1 MRRDK
6 IVLMNYNNLCPHCMR
21 DLGENRQLICP
32 YCGHDFKKITEITHH
47 LRPFTIL
54 CGKYLVGDVLG
65 EGGFGITYIGFDL
78 NLEIKTA
85 IKEFYPNGYCSRES
99 MTTTKVTS
107 YQGSN
112 AEVYDKWRENFVR
125 EAKILAK
132 FSHLPGIVDV
142 KDFFQENNTAYIV
155 MEYLEGITLKNYI
168 KQQGGKLPVEQVIA
182 TLELPMLSLAQM
194 HKAGLIHR
202 DISPD
207 NIMLTANGDM
217 KLLDFGA
224 AREYTAEDQK
234 SLSVMLKPGYA
245 PEEQYRTKGKQ
256 GPWSDVYAFAA
267 TVYKCITGVTPIES
281 MERLRQDDLKKPREL
296 GVNISAQTEA
306 ALLKGMSVYAENR
319 YQSMEELHRGLAAG
333 LGKEQDIPIN
343 AQVVNTPQK
352 SETMRNAATT
362 QTTPKKKGKI
372 GSYAVAAG
380 LAVCLFF
387 AIVLIFEGRSSSDES
402 IPAQTPKAET
412 AVAEAVKIEPEEE
425 SAEEEEIVS
434 ELQPDNKEINTYE
447 YEFLIDDVTWH
458 EAYNACIARGGHLV
472 TIETQEEFEIL
483 TQQLMDQGYD
493 NKIFWMGG
501 LRMPESSEYH
511 WIDAE
516 GNLGDISINS
526 EEEFQDYW
534 LPGEPSYV
542 SENIEEQ
549 YIMFFYKS
557 DLERWV
563 WNDAPDDLVAVA
575 ANYAGKVGYICEY

>member
-1 MRRDK
+1 
-6 IVLMNYNNLCPHCMR
+6 MNYNNLCPHCMR
-21 DLGENRQLICP
+21 DLGENRRLICP
-32 YCGHDFKKITEITHH
+32 YCGYDFKKTTEITHH

-54 CGKYLVGDVLG
+54 CGKYLIGDVLG

-99 MTTTKVTS
+99 RTTTKVTS

-112 AEVYDKWRENFVR
+112 AEVYEKWRQNFVR

-155 MEYLEGITLKNYI
+155 MEYLEGVTLKSYI
-168 KQQGGKLPVEQVIA
+168 KQQGGKLPVDQVIA
-182 TLELPMLSLAQM
+182 ALELPMLSLAQM

-224 AREYTAEDQK
+224 ARDYATEDQK

-281 MERLRQDDLKKPREL
+281 MERLRQDDLKKPSEL

-306 ALLKGMSVYAENR
+306 ALLKGMSVFAENR
-319 YQSMEELHRGLAAG
+319 YQSMEELHRDLAAG
-333 LGKEQDIPIN
+333 LGKGQDIPISVQ
-343 AQVVNTPQK
+343 AVNTQQK
-352 SETMRNAATT
+352 SETMQNAAAA
-362 QTTPKKKGKI
+362 QTTSMKKGKM

-380 LAVCLFF
+380 LALCLVF
-387 AIVLIFEGRSSSDES
+387 AIILIIEGRRSSGDSM
-402 IPAQTPKAET
+402 PAQNPDEEPAIAIDER
-412 AVAEAVKIEPEEE
+412 IESEEEE
-425 SAEEEEIVS
+425 SISESLMVQEEENEA
-434 ELQPDNKEINTYE
+434 DNKEINTYE

-458 EAYNACIARGGHLV
+458 EAYNACVARGGHLV

-483 TQQLMDQGYD
+483 TQQLIDQGYD

-501 LRMPESSEYH
+501 LRMPGSSEYH

-516 GNLGDISINS
+516 GNLGDLSINS
-526 EEEFQDYW
+526 EEFQDYW

-549 YIMFFYKS
+549 YIMIFYKS
-557 DLERWV
+557 DLARWV
-563 WNDAPDDLVAVA
+563 WNDAPEDLVAVA